1 MLVLH
6 YSWISTIILFII
18 CVYFYFYKYFY
29 KLVFESFENSGT
41 YILLGD
47 SILNNSNYVKENENI
62 ESKFNDNAINLAEDN
77 ANLFTI
83 ESQINKLNDLLKN
96 SDGEPIDIDL
106 LIETLIDKN
115 IDEEM
120 KILVKFALDS
130 YEENVNLRDIVEG
143 IINLFDWREN
153 NC

>member
-1 MLVLH
+1 MP
-6 YSWISTIILFII
+6 ID
-18 CVYFYFYKYFY
+18 YK
-29 KLVFESFENSGT
+29 ES
-41 YILLGD
+41 
-47 SILNNSNYVKENENI
+47 
-62 ESKFNDNAINLAEDN
+62 
-77 ANLFTI
+77 
-83 ESQINKLNDLLKN
+83 INKLNDLLKD

-120 KILVKFALDS
+120 KILVKLALDS
-130 YEENVNLRDIVEG
+130 YEENINLRDMVEG

>member
-1 MLVLH
+1 MNQLEIMIFLRIDNLPVD
-6 YSWISTIILFII
+6 YKESIS
-18 CVYFYFYKYFY
+18 
-29 KLVFESFENSGT
+29 
-41 YILLGD
+41 
-47 SILNNSNYVKENENI
+47 
-62 ESKFNDNAINLAEDN
+62 
-77 ANLFTI
+77 
-83 ESQINKLNDLLKN
+83 KLNDLLKN

-120 KILVKFALDS
+120 KILVRFALDS
-130 YEENVNLRDIVEG
+130 FEENVNLRDLVEG

>member
-1 MLVLH
+1 MP
-6 YSWISTIILFII
+6 ID
-18 CVYFYFYKYFY
+18 YK
-29 KLVFESFENSGT
+29 ES
-41 YILLGD
+41 
-47 SILNNSNYVKENENI
+47 
-62 ESKFNDNAINLAEDN
+62 
-77 ANLFTI
+77 
-83 ESQINKLNDLLKN
+83 INKLNDLLKD

-120 KILVKFALDS
+120 KILVKLALDS

-143 IINLFDWREN
+143 IINLSDWREI

>member
-1 MLVLH
+1 MP
-6 YSWISTIILFII
+6 ID
-18 CVYFYFYKYFY
+18 YK
-29 KLVFESFENSGT
+29 ES
-41 YILLGD
+41 
-47 SILNNSNYVKENENI
+47 
-62 ESKFNDNAINLAEDN
+62 
-77 ANLFTI
+77 
-83 ESQINKLNDLLKN
+83 INKLNDLLKY

-120 KILVKFALDS
+120 KILVKLALDS

>member
-1 MLVLH
+1 MP
-6 YSWISTIILFII
+6 ID
-18 CVYFYFYKYFY
+18 YK
-29 KLVFESFENSGT
+29 ES
-41 YILLGD
+41 
-47 SILNNSNYVKENENI
+47 
-62 ESKFNDNAINLAEDN
+62 
-77 ANLFTI
+77 
-83 ESQINKLNDLLKN
+83 INKLNDLLKD

-143 IINLFDWREN
+143 IINLSDWRED